1 MTHSSRLTDRAPS
14 QSSFT
19 GRAVSSVCPPAVD
32 SAFAIGRGRAFA
44 GAAAARLNPTE
55 PDRTDPHRTEPS
67 RTEFARTESGHTRIR
82 RAGQS
87 KEFSMGSRRTA
98 KVAEAVREQ
107 VATTILF
114 GLKDPRVKN
123 VTVTRVEVSPDLR
136 SAKVY
141 VSVMGDEK
149 MQRLTL
155 HGLQSARGFLQAK
168 LAERVQIRYTPIL
181 HFELDQGVK
190 KSIEASRLL
199 REVLP
204 PPAETDDDDSLTD
217 ADPDLLDE
225 EADNEEESDLPEDED
240 AAALDAGA
248 TVLDSAARGAAS
260 PEAASPLA
268 VHQTDAVQRTDDV
281 RTDAVHQA
289 DEHQDPAKANPQP

>member
-1 MTHSSRLTDRAPS
+1 
-14 QSSFT
+14 
-19 GRAVSSVCPPAVD
+19 
-32 SAFAIGRGRAFA
+32 
-44 GAAAARLNPTE
+44 
-55 PDRTDPHRTEPS
+55 
-67 RTEFARTESGHTRIR
+67 
-82 RAGQS
+82 
-87 KEFSMGSRRTA
+87 MGSRRTA

-181 HFELDQGVK
+181 HFELDHGVK

-204 PPAETDDDDSLTD
+204 PPADTDDDDSLTD
-217 ADPDLLDE
+217 PDSLTDTDDPDLLDE
-225 EADNEEESDLPEDED
+225 EADDEEESDLPDDDDAATADD

-248 TVLDSAARGAAS
+248 AVLDSGAGGAAAS
-260 PEAASPLA
+260 EAASPLDI
-268 VHQTDAVQRTDDV
+268 HQTDELHRT
-281 RTDAVHQA
+281 
-289 DEHQDPAKANPQP
+289 DEHQDRTKANPQP

>member
-14 QSSFT
+14 QSSFP
-19 GRAVSSVCPPAVD
+19 GRAVSSVRPPAVD
-32 SAFAIGRGRAFA
+32 SAFPPGRRQPFA
-44 GAAAARLNPTE
+44 EAAAVAPE
-55 PDRTDPHRTEPS
+55 RTDPHRTGPS
-67 RTEFARTESGHTRIR
+67 LTESGHTHTR

-149 MQRLTL
+149 MQKLTL
-155 HGLQSARGFLQAK
+155 RGLESARGFLQAK
-168 LAERVQIRYTPIL
+168 LAERVQIRYTPVL
-181 HFELDQGVK
+181 HFQLDQGIK
-190 KSIEASRLL
+190 RSIEASRLL

-204 PPAETDDDDSLTD
+204 QSSET
-217 ADPDLLDE
+217 
-225 EADNEEESDLPEDED
+225 ESD
-240 AAALDAGA
+240 AL
-248 TVLDSAARGAAS
+248 
-260 PEAASPLA
+260 
-268 VHQTDAVQRTDDV
+268 
-281 RTDAVHQA
+281 
-289 DEHQDPAKANPQP
+289 

>member
-1 MTHSSRLTDRAPS
+1 
-14 QSSFT
+14 
-19 GRAVSSVCPPAVD
+19 
-32 SAFAIGRGRAFA
+32 
-44 GAAAARLNPTE
+44 
-55 PDRTDPHRTEPS
+55 
-67 RTEFARTESGHTRIR
+67 
-82 RAGQS
+82 
-87 KEFSMGSRRTA
+87 MGSRRTA

-114 GLKDPRVKN
+114 GLKDLRVKN

-204 PPAETDDDDSLTD
+204 PPAETDAGTGNDDLLTDDDR
-217 ADPDLLDE
+217 DLLDE
-225 EADNEEESDLPEDED
+225 ETDNEEESDLPEDED
-240 AAALDAGA
+240 AATLDA
-248 TVLDSAARGAAS
+248 AAS
-260 PEAASPLA
+260 SASSSEAASPGDI
-268 VHQTDAVQRTDDV
+268 HQTEELHST
-281 RTDAVHQA
+281 
-289 DEHQDPAKANPQP
+289 DEHQDRTKANPQP

>member
-14 QSSFT
+14 QSSFA

-204 PPAETDDDDSLTD
+204 PPAETDDDDLLTDDDSLTD
-217 ADPDLLDE
+217 EDSLDK
-225 EADNEEESDLPEDED
+225 EADDEEESDLPEDED
-240 AAALDAGA
+240 AAALDA
-248 TVLDSAARGAAS
+248 AAS
-260 PEAASPLA
+260 SDSSSEAASPGDI
-268 VHQTDAVQRTDDV
+268 HQTEELHST
-281 RTDAVHQA
+281 
-289 DEHQDPAKANPQP
+289 DEHQDRTKANPQP